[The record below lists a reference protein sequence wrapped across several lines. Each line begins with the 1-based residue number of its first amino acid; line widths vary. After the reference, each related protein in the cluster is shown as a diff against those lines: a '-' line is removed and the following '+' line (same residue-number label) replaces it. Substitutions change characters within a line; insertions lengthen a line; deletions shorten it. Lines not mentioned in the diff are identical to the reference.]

1 MRTTFQVLAKKVPQT
16 STESYVYYNTW
27 LLLTSLTNLGALTE
41 PAEVNAFLSSEME
54 TD

>member
-27 LLLTSLTNLGALTE
+27 LLTNLGALTE
-41 PAEVNAFLSSEME
+41 PAEVNAFLSSEMQ